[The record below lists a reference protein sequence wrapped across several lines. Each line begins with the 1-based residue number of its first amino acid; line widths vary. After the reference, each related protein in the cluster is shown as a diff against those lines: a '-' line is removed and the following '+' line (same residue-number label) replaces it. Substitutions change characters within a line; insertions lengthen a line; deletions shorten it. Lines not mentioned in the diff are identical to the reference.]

1 VHAALGFCYRSKR
14 SIVVNIIVISRSAL
28 QIVVRIGNA
37 ETSSR

>member
-1 VHAALGFCYRSKR
+1 MHAALRSCYRNKR
-14 SIVVNIIVISRSAL
+14 SIAVNIIVISRSAP